1 MRRIRY
7 VCRPGILLVLLLVAG
22 GLLAGCTVEIT
33 STPAPASSGDGGGQ
47 PGVVHAPAGTP
58 VWAELGLTGR
68 LFFVGYDSAQQQAIY
83 ELDLVSGALRT
94 LFTAPDNA
102 LLNEVAAAP
111 DGQQLAVAYAPPPP
125 EGEIQFGFASIYTMP
140 ADGSAAPTPLIAR
153 RGETE
158 TFYNISWPLADFV
171 YYAHYLPGT
180 GDLGETIYTAR
191 VERFYLPDGQ
201 PAVLAE
207 ASSWPRL
214 SRNGARLAYV
224 TDANELILADA
235 DGGNGQVLLPGS
247 AFPAVDAPFFSL
259 EGGQVYVSAAV
270 TGATLTLLD
279 RLLGVRLAEAHSV
292 PSDWWVFPAGG
303 GDGAQLTNLY
313 EVGLYGDLSPDGRH
327 IAFITSGGVFVMN
340 PDGSGV
346 FQLLDMP
353 ATGTLNWVP

>member
-1 MRRIRY
+1 MF
-7 VCRPGILLVLLLVAG
+7 VSRPWLLLLLLLVMS
-22 GLLAGCTVEIT
+22 GLLAGCTVELA
-33 STPAPASSGDGGGQ
+33 STPVPAAGRDVAGQ

-58 VWAELGLTGR
+58 VWADLNLAGR

-83 ELDLVSGALRT
+83 ELDLASGSLRT
-94 LFTAPDNA
+94 LFTAPDNT

-111 DGQQLAVAYAPPPP
+111 DGRQLILAYAPPPAA
-125 EGEIQFGFASIYTMP
+125 GEIQFGFADIYTMP
-140 ADGSAAPTPLIAR
+140 ADGSAAPTPLIVR
-153 RGETE
+153 TGETE

-180 GDLGETIYTAR
+180 GELGETIYTAR
-191 VERFYLPDGQ
+191 VERYHLPEAQ

-207 ASSWPRL
+207 AASWPRL
-214 SRNGARLAYV
+214 SRNGAQLAYV
-224 TDANELILADA
+224 TDGNELVLADA
-235 DGGNGQVLLPGS
+235 DGGNGRVLLPGN
-247 AFPAVDAPFFSL
+247 AFPAVDAPFFSP
-259 EGGQVYVSAAV
+259 EANQVYVSAAI

-313 EVGLYGDLSPDGRH
+313 EIGLYGDFAPDGQH
-327 IAFITSGGVFVMN
+327 VAFITSGGVFVMN